1 MNKELITGLLMF
13 LLLSNGLLA
22 QEELA
27 SQKGNLIIGPRL
39 VLGAVYGASFGLAGQ
54 AEYVVKDDL
63 LDLGDGI
70 ATWLG
75 VGGSFA
81 YSQYSED
88 FFLLT
93 NAGEFTYTNIVFLGT
108 VFFHADVFK
117 NPKVDPF
124 LSFSIGTNTGSV
136 SYNGAAG
143 NISTPSVSGF
153 TAGAGAGLRYYFS
166 PKLAAVGEVGV
177 GIGALRLGIDFK
189 M

>member
-1 MNKELITGLLMF
+1 MKKEFSIALFMLFACSSLIY
-13 LLLSNGLLA
+13 A
-22 QEELA
+22 QDDIVA
-27 SQKGNLIIGPRL
+27 RKGTLNIGPRV
-39 VLGAVYGASFGLAGQ
+39 VLGAVYGASAGLAGQ
-54 AEYVVKDDL
+54 VEYAIKDDL
-63 LDLGDGI
+63 LDLGEGI

-88 FFLLT
+88 FFLFT
-93 NAGEFTYTNIVFLGT
+93 NAGEFTYKNIVFLGT

-117 NPKVDPF
+117 NPKVDPY

-136 SYNGAAG
+136 SYNGTAG
-143 NISTPSVSGF
+143 NVSTPSVSGF

-177 GIGALRLGIDFK
+177 GIGALRLGVDFK
-189 M
+189 L